1 MENIKPG
8 SILINTSTN
17 KLYGVLVSILPNNK
31 IIVFRLDK
39 NTHPIFSKLDIHPH
53 ITKVGIINEFQY
65 STLKNALLKYYRTYN
80 LTPSEKKMMEPLMI
94 FAFPLGVP
102 EYQPNVELPERDIE
116 FMDLHSKLMSGNRIM
131 INTPNKSCYN
141 HLNNKTVDIIEKNDK
156 GIWVNLPTNE
166 HDISKLGNS
175 MSFLFY
181 KNKETPTFGGISRI
195 SPVECDSNS
204 KINTFPTTNTT
215 NNEDN
220 QNTSAIIE
228 AFKKLKENDELTT
241 MMEFNGDKVRI
252 MPSTCKIIFP
262 DVYQNMIYNPHTD
275 NFTIEKENITPA
287 LSTKLGNKLIISS
300 RDTNGK
306 IMEIAGMGMDNDLL
320 FKPRN
325 NNNLENIPVDK

>member
-8 SILINTSTN
+8 SILINTATN
-17 KLYGVLVSILPNNK
+17 KVYGVLVSLLPNNK

-94 FAFPLGVP
+94 FAFPLGIP
-102 EYQPNVELPERDIE
+102 EYQPNIELPERDIE
-116 FMDLHSKLMSGNRIM
+116 FMDIHSKLTTGNRIM

-166 HDISKLGNS
+166 NDISKLGNS

-181 KNKETPTFGGISRI
+181 KNRETPTFGGISRV
-195 SPVECDSNS
+195 SPVECDVSDNTT
-204 KINTFPTTNTT
+204 INTTTNTNT
-215 NNEDN
+215 KNNESN
-220 QNTSAIIE
+220 ESVSTIIE
-228 AFKKLKENDELTT
+228 AFKKLKENDE
-241 MMEFNGDKVRI
+241 
-252 MPSTCKIIFP
+252 
-262 DVYQNMIYNPHTD
+262 
-275 NFTIEKENITPA
+275 
-287 LSTKLGNKLIISS
+287 
-300 RDTNGK
+300 
-306 IMEIAGMGMDNDLL
+306 
-320 FKPRN
+320 
-325 NNNLENIPVDK
+325 